1 MSSSAN
7 LVIMRKVSVLLI
19 LTFATLRL
27 AAQDCNCS
35 TNFNAVVSQVKN
47 NYAGYNDKIAKKRNA
62 SFEDFTNKLKIRS
75 EKINN
80 IDSCYVLMRTW
91 TNFFQ
96 DQHLRVQLDWKYRQQ
111 FPQKIR
117 ELNRQFPK
125 KVLPPAAPD
134 SLTNETSL
142 TQLDAETILFR
153 LPSFEWSEK
162 QKIDSLTTIVK
173 KQFKETPYWIID
185 IRGNGGG
192 TDYAFSSLLPFIY
205 TNPIV
210 VMPDEYW
217 ASQGN
222 IEILKDNLKA
232 DDLPADGKKFLTNVI
247 KLMESNIGD
256 FVNPSGQDK
265 FITSLDSVY
274 AYPKKI
280 GILIDRDSKSSAESF
295 LLMAKQSK
303 KVIVFGENSAGSLDY
318 ANTQFF
324 NLPCKTFNLIIA
336 ISRSKRLPLH
346 PIDNIGITP
355 DITIPNSIPNKVN
368 LVLRELK
375 IN

>member
-1 MSSSAN
+1 MSSPAN
-7 LVIMRKVSVLLI
+7 RKIMRKFSVLLI
-19 LTFATLRL
+19 LTFLSFKL

-35 TNFNAVVSQVKN
+35 INFNAVVNQVKD
-47 NYAGYNDKIAKKRNA
+47 NYAGYNDKITKKTNA
-62 SFEDFTNKLKIRS
+62 SFEIFTKKLTARAIKTKS
-75 EKINN
+75 
-80 IDSCYVLMRTW
+80 IDSCYILMRTW

-96 DQHLRVQLDWKYRQQ
+96 DQHLRVQFDWKYRQQ
-111 FPQKIR
+111 FPEKIR
-117 ELNRQFPK
+117 ALNRQFPK
-125 KVLPPAAPD
+125 RLLPPAAPD
-134 SLTNETSL
+134 SLTNEASL

-153 LPSFEWSEK
+153 LPSFEWPET
-162 QKIDSLTTIVK
+162 QKIDSLVNIIK
-173 KQFKETPYWIID
+173 KQFKQTPYWIID

-192 TDYAFSSLLPFIY
+192 TDYAFNNLLPFLY
-205 TNPIV
+205 TNPIAI
-210 VMPDEYW
+210 MPDEYW
-217 ASQGN
+217 SSKGN
-222 IEILKDNLKA
+222 IEILKGNLKA
-232 DDLPADGKKFLTNVI
+232 DDLPTDGKNFLNNVI

-256 FVNPSGQDK
+256 FVNPSGKDK

-295 LLMAKQSK
+295 LLRAKQSK
-303 KVIVFGENSAGSLDY
+303 KVTIFGENSAGSLDY

-324 NLPCKTFNLIIA
+324 DLPCKTFNLVIA

-355 DITIPNSIPNKVN
+355 DIAIPNSTPNKVN
-368 LVLRELK
+368 LVLSKLK

>member
-7 LVIMRKVSVLLI
+7 HKIMRKVSVLLI

-35 TNFNAVVSQVKN
+35 TNFNAVVSQVKD
-47 NYAGYNDKIAKKRNA
+47 NYAGYNDKITKKNN
-62 SFEDFTNKLKIRS
+62 STFETFTKKLKTRATKTKS
-75 EKINN
+75 
-80 IDSCYVLMRTW
+80 IDSCYILMRTW
-91 TNFFQ
+91 TNFFR
-96 DQHLRVQLDWKYRQQ
+96 DQHLRVQLDWSYRQQ
-111 FPQKIR
+111 FPEKIR
-117 ELNRQFPK
+117 ALNKQFPK

-134 SLTNETSL
+134 SLTNEASL

-153 LPSFEWSEK
+153 LPSFEWSET
-162 QKIDSLTTIVK
+162 QKIDSLATIVK

-185 IRGNGGG
+185 IRGNDGG
-192 TDYAFSSLLPFIY
+192 TDYAFSNLLPFLY
-205 TNPIV
+205 TNPISI
-210 VMPDEYW
+210 MPDEYW
-217 ASQGN
+217 SSKGN
-222 IEILKDNLKA
+222 IEILKGNLKA
-232 DDLPADGKKFLTNVI
+232 NDLPADGKKFLNNVI

-256 FVNPSGQDK
+256 FVNPSGKDK

-295 LLMAKQSK
+295 LLRAKQSK
-303 KVIVFGENSAGSLDY
+303 KVTIFGENSAGSLDY

-324 NLPCKTFNLIIA
+324 NLPCKTFNLVIA
-336 ISRSKRLPLH
+336 ISRSKRLPLN

-355 DITIPNSIPNKVN
+355 DIAIPNSIPNKVN